1 MLSDWLISYPNL
13 VTQSSSPQY
22 KLQQVHEN
30 MIKRI
35 EGGLSKAHCQQLAEA
50 LNSIQEEMNYKTNRK
65 KFTKALSKAFDYTDI
80 QVNNNLSVSSGS
92 AKRAWNEFRNY
103 SNQLKQSADGFT
115 EDVKEEL
122 LKKARAESKK
132 TRKQTGQAFESFL
145 QGSIQSINSLKE
157 QVVDENLKELVDIQ
171 APNIV
176 KNMTS
181 SSKKN
186 LENLKTAG
194 AKNTCMTFYFGKEKI
209 SVSSQQKVD
218 VSVPNPFSEDPLDT
232 LHISAKNL
240 SSLNH
245 INILGKGKALSMI
258 HAWPDINDNIS
269 TFYANLLTLYSFE
282 GDLYERYKEMKLA
295 FGIQSLIGHK
305 SNNGDPYANTFIVNI
320 RNRKNPIQ
328 VIPIKALLENILTSQ
343 DKYNAFIVDHTKV
356 KLNGPG
362 RTNQEDLT
370 AQLKSI
376 VVNTQLNKQYLSVSY
391 LKKFFQES

>member
-1 MLSDWLISYPNL
+1 MLSDWLISYPDL

-35 EGGLSKAHCQQLAEA
+35 EGGLSKAHCQQLAKA
-50 LNSIQEEMNYKTNRK
+50 LNSIQEEMNYEKNRK
-65 KFTKALSKAFDYTDI
+65 KFTTALSKAFGYTDI
-80 QVNNNLSVSSGS
+80 QVNNNLSVSSGV
-92 AKRAWNEFRNY
+92 AKKAWNEFRNY

-194 AKNTCMTFYFGKEKI
+194 AKNTRMTFYFGEEEI
-209 SVSSQQKVD
+209 SVSSPQKVD

-258 HAWPDINDNIS
+258 HAWPDINDNVS

-295 FGIQSLIGHK
+295 FGIQSLVGHK
-305 SNNGDPYANTFIVNI
+305 SNNGDPYVNTFIVNI

-356 KLNGPG
+356 KLNGPA
-362 RTNQEDLT
+362 RTSQEDLT

>member
-1 MLSDWLISYPNL
+1 MLSDWLISYPDL

-30 MIKRI
+30 MIKHI
-35 EGGLSKAHCQQLAEA
+35 EGGLSKAHCQQLAKA
-50 LNSIQEEMNYKTNRK
+50 LNSIQEEMNYEKNRK
-65 KFTKALSKAFDYTDI
+65 KFTTALSKAFGYTDI
-80 QVNNNLSVSSGS
+80 QVNNNLSVSSGA
-92 AKRAWNEFRNY
+92 AKKAWNEFRNY

-194 AKNTCMTFYFGKEKI
+194 AKNTRMTFYFGEEEI
-209 SVSSQQKVD
+209 SVSSPQKVD
-218 VSVPNPFSEDPLDT
+218 VSVPNPFSEDPLNT

-258 HAWPDINDNIS
+258 HAWPDINDNVS

-295 FGIQSLIGHK
+295 FGIQSLVGHK
-305 SNNGDPYANTFIVNI
+305 SNNGDSYVNTFIVNI

-343 DKYNAFIVDHTKV
+343 DKYNAFIVDHTKI
-356 KLNGPG
+356 KLNGPA
-362 RTNQEDLT
+362 RTSQEDLT

>member
-1 MLSDWLISYPNL
+1 MLSDWLISYPDL

-22 KLQQVHEN
+22 KLQQVHKN

-35 EGGLSKAHCQQLAEA
+35 EGGLSKAQCQQLAAA
-50 LNSIQEEMNYKTNRK
+50 LNSIQNEMNYDTNRK
-65 KFTKALSKAFDYTDI
+65 KFTTALNKAFGYTNI
-80 QVNNNLSVSSGS
+80 QVNKNLSVSSGA
-92 AKRAWNEFRNY
+92 AKKAWNEFRNY

-115 EDVKEEL
+115 EEGKEEL
-122 LKKARAESKK
+122 LKKARAEAKK

-157 QVVDENLKELVDIQ
+157 QVVDENLKDIVDIQ

-176 KNMTS
+176 KNITS

-186 LENLKTAG
+186 LKNLKTAG
-194 AKNTCMTFYFGKEKI
+194 AKNTRMTFYFGEEEI

-218 VSVPNPFSEDPLDT
+218 VSAPNPFSEDPLNT

-245 INILGKGKALSMI
+245 INILGGGKALSMI
-258 HAWPDINDNIS
+258 HSWPNINDTIS

-305 SNNGDPYANTFIVNI
+305 NNGDPYANTFIVNV

-356 KLNGPG
+356 KLNGPS
-362 RTNQEDLT
+362 RTGQENLT
-370 AQLKSI
+370 EQLKSI
-376 VVNTQLNKQYLSVSY
+376 VVNTQLNKQYLSIRY
-391 LKKFFQES
+391 LNKFFQES

>member
-1 MLSDWLISYPNL
+1 MLSDWLITYPDL

-35 EGGLSKAHCQQLAEA
+35 EGGLSKAYCQQLAEA
-50 LNSIQEEMNYKTNRK
+50 LNSIQEEMNYEKNRK

-80 QVNNNLSVSSGS
+80 QVNNNLSVSSGA
-92 AKRAWNEFRNY
+92 AKKAWNEFRNY

-157 QVVDENLKELVDIQ
+157 QVVDENLKDLIDLQ

-194 AKNTCMTFYFGKEKI
+194 TKNTCMTFRFGEEEI
-209 SVSSQQKVD
+209 SVSSPQKVD

-258 HAWPDINDNIS
+258 HAWPDTNDNVS

-295 FGIQSLIGHK
+295 FGIQSLVGHK
-305 SNNGDPYANTFIVNI
+305 SNNGDPYVNTFIVNI

-328 VIPIKALLENILTSQ
+328 VIPIKALLESILTSQ
-343 DKYNAFIVDHTKV
+343 EKYDAFIVDHTKV
-356 KLNGPG
+356 KLNRPG

>member
-1 MLSDWLISYPNL
+1 MLSDWLISYPDL

-35 EGGLSKAHCQQLAEA
+35 EGGLSKAHCQQLAKA
-50 LNSIQEEMNYKTNRK
+50 LNSIQEEMNYEKNRK
-65 KFTKALSKAFDYTDI
+65 KFTTALSKAFGYTDI
-80 QVNNNLSVSSGS
+80 QVNNNLSVSSGT
-92 AKRAWNEFRNY
+92 AKKAWNEFRNY
-103 SNQLKQSADGFT
+103 SNQLKQSVDGFT

-157 QVVDENLKELVDIQ
+157 QVVDENLKELVDLQ

-194 AKNTCMTFYFGKEKI
+194 AKNTRMTFYFGEEEI
-209 SVSSQQKVD
+209 SVSSPQKVD

-295 FGIQSLIGHK
+295 FGIQSLVGHK
-305 SNNGDPYANTFIVNI
+305 SNNGDPYVNTFIVNI

-328 VIPIKALLENILTSQ
+328 VIPIKILLENILTSQ

-356 KLNGPG
+356 KLNGPA
-362 RTNQEDLT
+362 RTSQEDLT